1 MIKTAFNGI
10 KTAKEQLYFL
20 YNLVKLLIRHG
31 EMIRVTKWDKLLII
45 TVFFLSTL
53 GMVYVKSISTNTDNL
68 YLAIEIDG
76 KPYKT
81 ISLGG
86 PQKNQLITVETPAG
100 NNLIEVEGNRVRMK
114 EADCRDQL
122 CVKTGWLS
130 RANQISICLP
140 NRVSIKLI
148 GGKEDD
154 IDIISY

>member
-1 MIKTAFNGI
+1 M
-10 KTAKEQLYFL
+10 
-20 YNLVKLLIRHG
+20 
-31 EMIRVTKWDKLLII
+31 TKWDKLLII
-45 TVFFLSTL
+45 TVVFLSTL
-53 GMVYVKSISTNTDNL
+53 GMFYVKSISTNSDNL
-68 YLAIEIDG
+68 YLAIEVDG

-86 PQKNQLITVETPAG
+86 SPKNQLITVETPAG
-100 NNLIEVEGNRVRMK
+100 INLIEVEGNRVRIK